1 MMIKQ
6 RKPRCADCGSRKD
19 VFRMPVEP
27 GGSVV
32 LCEPCANLAIERTL
46 EAHPETYVRVSS
58 ERWKRT
64 RKPMSASLAVVGHS
78 GSN

>member
-46 EAHPETYVRVSS
+46 EAHPETYVRVPGGGWALR
-58 ERWKRT
+58 EQ
-64 RKPMSASLAVVGHS
+64 L
-78 GSN
+78 N